1 MNPVSTT
8 VVTNPLQALNALGQ
22 SIWLDYIRR
31 SLITSGDLQRLILED
46 GLRGITS
53 NPAIFEKAIGGST
66 DYNDSLKALQQEAD
80 YDAQALYERLAIA
93 DIQAAADTLRS
104 VYDATNRRDGYV
116 SLEVSPYLAHDTD
129 ATIAEARRLWTSV
142 DRPNVMIKV
151 PGTPAGVPAIRQLIG
166 EGINVNVTLL
176 FAQSAYEAVADAYLS
191 GLEALAANGADDRRI
206 GGVASVASFF
216 VSRIDTAVD
225 ALVNARLKETSDTQ
239 GRARL
244 ERLLG
249 AVAIANAKLTYE
261 RYGQIYATP
270 RWQALAA
277 RGAQTQR
284 LLWASTGTKNPAY
297 RDVLYVEE
305 LIGPD
310 TVNTMPL
317 KTLESFRDHGHVRL
331 SVEEN
336 IQQSQAVLDALQAAG
351 IDYQQVTSQLQQGGV
366 QKFIDSFEK
375 LFQCLEDKRKV
386 LQKKTMPHG

>member
-1 MNPVSTT
+1 M
-8 VVTNPLQALNALGQ
+8 
-22 SIWLDYIRR
+22 
-31 SLITSGDLQRLILED
+31 
-46 GLRGITS
+46 
-53 NPAIFEKAIGGST
+53 
-66 DYNDSLKALQQEAD
+66 
-80 YDAQALYERLAIA
+80 
-93 DIQAAADTLRS
+93 
-104 VYDATNRRDGYV
+104 
-116 SLEVSPYLAHDTD
+116 
-129 ATIAEARRLWTSV
+129 
-142 DRPNVMIKV
+142 
-151 PGTPAGVPAIRQLIG
+151 
-166 EGINVNVTLL
+166 NVTLL

-305 LIGPD
+305 LIGPAPTLRNATLAPAIRAR
-310 TVNTMPL
+310 TVHF
-317 KTLESFRDHGHVRL
+317 S
-331 SVEEN
+331 
-336 IQQSQAVLDALQAAG
+336 
-351 IDYQQVTSQLQQGGV
+351 
-366 QKFIDSFEK
+366 
-375 LFQCLEDKRKV
+375 KV
-386 LQKKTMPHG
+386 

>member
-31 SLITSGDLQRLILED
+31 SLITSGDLQRLIRED

-93 DIQAAADTLRS
+93 DT
-104 VYDATNRRDGYV
+104 
-116 SLEVSPYLAHDTD
+116 
-129 ATIAEARRLWTSV
+129 
-142 DRPNVMIKV
+142 
-151 PGTPAGVPAIRQLIG
+151 
-166 EGINVNVTLL
+166 
-176 FAQSAYEAVADAYLS
+176 YLS

-261 RYGQIYATP
+261 RYGQIY
-270 RWQALAA
+270 
-277 RGAQTQR
+277 
-284 LLWASTGTKNPAY
+284 
-297 RDVLYVEE
+297 
-305 LIGPD
+305 
-310 TVNTMPL
+310 
-317 KTLESFRDHGHVRL
+317 
-331 SVEEN
+331 
-336 IQQSQAVLDALQAAG
+336 
-351 IDYQQVTSQLQQGGV
+351 
-366 QKFIDSFEK
+366 
-375 LFQCLEDKRKV
+375 
-386 LQKKTMPHG
+386 